1 MSMNPRDAVEQA
13 ILVAVGAASL
23 TRERAE
29 AIAAELVRRGQMR
42 EDEGRAMVDRLM
54 ARVRGEGGA
63 VSGVQGKLEG
73 GMQGA
78 MRQLGVVHKNE
89 LQDVEMRLAELEHR
103 VKLLEGGV
111 RAEPEPAAAPG
122 Q

>member
-1 MSMNPRDAVEQA
+1 MNPRDAVEQA

-103 VKLLEGGV
+103 VKLLVGGV